1 MRDRDPAGRARSS
14 RPRDDFGRPL
24 PYGQPGVE
32 RVPDDLSLP
41 PAETLAEAQRYL
53 DEGHPFQAHE
63 VLEARW
69 KAAPAEE
76 RGLWRAL
83 AQICVGL
90 THAQR
95 GNTVG
100 AATLLARGAQGL
112 TDYAGTRPYRIE
124 VDRIAAQAEAWA
136 AEVSAQ
142 ESTTLAG
149 RAVFTER
156 YKFLPISV
164 VLCGPVRR

>member
-1 MRDRDPAGRARSS
+1 MRDRDAAGRARSS

-24 PYGQPGVE
+24 PYGADGVE

-41 PAETLAEAQRYL
+41 PVAALAEAQRYL

-63 VLEARW
+63 VLEASW
-69 KAAPAEE
+69 KAAPAGE

-100 AATLLARGAQGL
+100 ATTLLARGAEGL
-112 TDYAGTRPYRIE
+112 LAYAGTSPYGIG
-124 VDRIAAQAEAWA
+124 VDRIAGETAAWA
-136 AEVSAQ
+136 RDV
-142 ESTTLAG
+142 TTVG
-149 RAVFTER
+149 
-156 YKFLPISV
+156 
-164 VLCGPVRR
+164 VLRLTGG